1 MGTPNNFIIRV
12 LGVPRGTVYLYT
24 ALAAKYFYHHQACVE
39 FICDCLVHYFSII
52 IIYGYMWSIYGP
64 YMDHFSNTKFV
75 WPKMLFLPVF
85 FRIQNFDDPFY
96 PYFFEYGDP
105 PIVVVWGGVLLLG
118 IPLAMARD

>member
-64 YMDHFSNTKFV
+64 FFEYKICMAQNVVLTRIFSNTKF
-75 WPKMLFLPVF
+75 
-85 FRIQNFDDPFY
+85 
-96 PYFFEYGDP
+96 
-105 PIVVVWGGVLLLG
+105 
-118 IPLAMARD
+118 